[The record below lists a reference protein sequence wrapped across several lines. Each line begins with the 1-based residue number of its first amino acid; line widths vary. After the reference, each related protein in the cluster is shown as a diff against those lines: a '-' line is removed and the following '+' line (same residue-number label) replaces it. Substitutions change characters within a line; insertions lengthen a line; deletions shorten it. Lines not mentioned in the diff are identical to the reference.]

1 MKKLVCDKF
10 RRQTKYGIYRW
21 NPWFILGVAVTL
33 NLTISMALGF
43 PLYLIEQSKDVSN
56 IDTYEDA
63 VWLLW
68 MAASTVG
75 FGDVYPS
82 EGFSRIIVGFMT
94 VPGTMLIGS
103 AINMASTVAFS
114 WADNNVCNAEL
125 RAMIHC
131 QDKVMKEMR
140 RDMERMRLHLNVPD
154 VVRVKNDKL

>member
-1 MKKLVCDKF
+1 MIKIICSKF
-10 RRQTKYGIYRW
+10 RVRTKYGVYRW
-21 NPWFILGVAVTL
+21 NPWFVLMVAISC
-33 NLTISMALGF
+33 NLLMSMALGV
-43 PLYLIEQSKDVSN
+43 PLYLLE
-56 IDTYEDA
+56 IDKETTNVNSYEDA

-75 FGDVYPS
+75 FGDVYPA

-114 WADNNVCNAEL
+114 WTDNNVCNAEL

-131 QDKVMKEMR
+131 QDKVMREMK
-140 RDMERMRLHLNVPD
+140 RDLERMRLHLDVPD
-154 VVRVKNDKL
+154 VVEK